1 MAVALGSAEATVAQQ
16 TERPQVTSPIL
27 TIDSD
32 RLFEDSSYGQLT
44 IEEFEARGAALA
56 AENRRIEAELEAE
69 EQELTELRPTIA
81 PVDFRL
87 LADDFDARV
96 QEIRRAQ
103 DSKSRALN
111 TELEERRV
119 VFLNSAVPILEQLMR
134 ETGAAVVIEKRTVFI
149 SSNAVDIT
157 PIAIDRLNMVLTGPD
172 VPDPQQ

>member
-1 MAVALGSAEATVAQQ
+1 MAQQ